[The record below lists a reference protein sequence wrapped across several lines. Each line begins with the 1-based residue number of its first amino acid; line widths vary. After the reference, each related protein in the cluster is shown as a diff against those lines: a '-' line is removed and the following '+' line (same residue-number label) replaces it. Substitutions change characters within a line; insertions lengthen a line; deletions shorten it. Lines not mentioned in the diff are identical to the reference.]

1 MQLRSQL
8 SLSLSLVLIASCS
21 GDDTAD
27 TTATSTTSAGT
38 TSAGTTST
46 TSAGTTSAGTTTAGS
61 GSESDSDGTTATT
74 TNGTTTDTGVSV
86 TDTEATTDT
95 TDATTTGEPIC
106 PQGTILC
113 ERGVAKTCDG
123 EGGYSSEE
131 VCENEC
137 LEGIGCVLCL
147 PGQASCEG
155 DVPQKCAEDGMSFE
169 AGIPCDG
176 VQGVTCD
183 PDAGQCVGTCAPQT
197 LGLSYIGCDYY
208 PTVTA
213 NIVDNSFNF
222 AVVVANTSDNVAAIR
237 IDKGDQ
243 QIVTDTVAAN
253 SVKVINL
260 PWVAQ
265 LKVTESSPSGLT
277 PQGAYRLR
285 SNQPVTVYQYNPLE
299 YSQGGFNF
307 SYTNDASLLLPVNTW
322 TGDYFVASRNSWY
335 WSGGIDYP
343 GLYAVTASQN
353 GTTVNLAPGTT
364 GKTVKA
370 GGGVA
375 NDGTGVIMMNRG
387 DVLQVFSAGNG
398 PNPAPSQS
406 DLTGTHI
413 TADKPIQVIGGHIC
427 SFVPFNVGYCDH
439 LEEAIV
445 PFEALAKDYLIT
457 PPLIP
462 TGGNTPKAQ
471 MIRIV
476 ATTDATTLTYDP
488 PQAGA
493 PTAIAKAG
501 DYVEIAQ
508 NSSDFKIEA
517 NYKIVVAQYMLGQD
531 AGGNS
536 GDPAMTIAVGVDQYR
551 DDYLFHAP
559 TNYEKNFVNITAP
572 MGTNVTLDGAAVGG
586 FVAIGATGFGVARVQ
601 LNNNGDG
608 NHRITADKAV
618 GTSVYGYGQ
627 YTSFWYPGGLNLE
640 LLPQ

>member
-1 MQLRSQL
+1 MHLHTRRAPL
-8 SLSLSLVLIASCS
+8 ALVLACTA
-21 GDDTAD
+21 GDDSGGETMT
-27 TTATSTTSAGT
+27 TTASTTAATLTTTAGT
-38 TSAGTTST
+38 
-46 TSAGTTSAGTTTAGS
+46 GTTTAGTTTE
-61 GSESDSDGTTATT
+61 GTGTASESEGTTAGPTSTTASTDTDPTTTGVSATDSDSDSDTMGSTTA
-74 TNGTTTDTGVSV
+74 
-86 TDTEATTDT
+86 A
-95 TDATTTGEPIC
+95 PC
-106 PQGTILC
+106 PDGTIVC
-113 ERGVAKTCDG
+113 EDGVAKTCDG
-123 EGGYSSEE
+123 MGGYSSQES
-131 VCENEC
+131 CPNEC
-137 LEGIGCVLCL
+137 QDGVGCVLCL
-147 PGQASCEG
+147 PGTYQCEG
-155 DVPQKCAEDGMSFE
+155 DNSLKCAGDGQSWQPYE
-169 AGIPCDG
+169 TCDG

-183 PDAGQCVGTCAPQT
+183 ANSGQCAGACAPAT

-213 NIVDNSFNF
+213 NIVASNFNF
-222 AVVVANTSDNVAAIR
+222 AVVVANTSNNQASIR
-237 IDKGDQ
+237 IDRGPNQ
-243 QIVTDTVAAN
+243 VLTDTVAAN

-260 PWVAQ
+260 PWVNE
-265 LKVTESSPSGLT
+265 LKVSESAPSALT
-277 PQGAYRLR
+277 VDGAYRLR

-343 GLYAVTASQN
+343 GLYAVTASQD

-364 GKTVKA
+364 GQTVKP
-370 GGGVA
+370 GGGVQA
-375 NDGTGVIMMNRG
+375 NGTGVITMNQG
-387 DVLQVFSAGNG
+387 DVLQVFSQGNG
-398 PNPAPSQS
+398 PFPAPSQS

-427 SFVPFNVGYCDH
+427 SFVPYNVGYCDH

-445 PFEALAKDYLIT
+445 PFEALAKDYLVT

-471 MIRIV
+471 MVRIV
-476 ATTDATTLTYDP
+476 ATTDGTTLTYDP

-493 PTAIAKAG
+493 PTMIAKAG

-508 NSSDFKIEA
+508 NSQDFKIES

-536 GDPAMTIAVGVDQYR
+536 GDPAMTVAVGVDQYR

-572 MGTNVTLDGAAVGG
+572 MGANVTLDGAAVGG
-586 FVAIGATGFGVARVQ
+586 FAPIGGTGFGVARVQ
-601 LNNNGDG
+601 LSNAGDG
-608 NHRITADKAV
+608 NHRVSSNLPV
-618 GTSVYGYGQ
+618 GISVYGYGQ

>member
-1 MQLRSQL
+1 
-8 SLSLSLVLIASCS
+8 
-21 GDDTAD
+21 
-27 TTATSTTSAGT
+27 
-38 TSAGTTST
+38 
-46 TSAGTTSAGTTTAGS
+46 
-61 GSESDSDGTTATT
+61 
-74 TNGTTTDTGVSV
+74 
-86 TDTEATTDT
+86 
-95 TDATTTGEPIC
+95 
-106 PQGTILC
+106 
-113 ERGVAKTCDG
+113 
-123 EGGYSSEE
+123 
-131 VCENEC
+131 
-137 LEGIGCVLCL
+137 
-147 PGQASCEG
+147 
-155 DVPQKCAEDGMSFE
+155 
-169 AGIPCDG
+169 
-176 VQGVTCD
+176 
-183 PDAGQCVGTCAPQT
+183 
-197 LGLSYIGCDYY
+197 
-208 PTVTA
+208 
-213 NIVDNSFNF
+213 
-222 AVVVANTSDNVAAIR
+222 
-237 IDKGDQ
+237 
-243 QIVTDTVAAN
+243 
-253 SVKVINL
+253 
-260 PWVAQ
+260 
-265 LKVTESSPSGLT
+265 
-277 PQGAYRLR
+277 
-285 SNQPVTVYQYNPLE
+285 
-299 YSQGGFNF
+299 
-307 SYTNDASLLLPVNTW
+307 
-322 TGDYFVASRNSWY
+322 
-335 WSGGIDYP
+335 
-343 GLYAVTASQN
+343 
-353 GTTVNLAPGTT
+353 
-364 GKTVKA
+364 
-370 GGGVA
+370 
-375 NDGTGVIMMNRG
+375 MMNRG